1 MYCNI
6 LVTKPFDQYFTYK
19 FNINHKIKRGSVVLV
34 PFGRKKDQIG
44 LVCEILDS
52 LPKKIE
58 KIHIKEIK
66 SVFEN
71 IVLNEKIIQFVDWM
85 ADYTIAPKGLVLK
98 LILINNKIVDYNL
111 SDNFRNIIHAEK
123 V

>member
-19 FNINHKIKRGSVVLV
+19 FNIHQKIKRGSLVLV
-34 PFGRKKDQIG
+34 PFGKTKDQIG
-44 LVCEILDS
+44 LVYDILDTI
-52 LPKKIE
+52 PKKVE
-58 KIHIKEIK
+58 KLHIKEIV

-71 IVLNEKIIQFVDWM
+71 IILDEKLIKFINWIT
-85 ADYTIAPKGLVLK
+85 DYTLAPKGLVLK
-98 LILINNKIVDYNL
+98 LILINNKIVIFIKL
-111 SDNFRNIIHAEK
+111 